1 MSTYKMSDTV
11 IDKYYS
17 GLEGLSAQDRQ
28 DWEKQYSNYIQG
40 KAPDEIDKLFKQSIV
55 ATLLNSEKDTQI
67 KNTIGTYDLYNN
79 DQLNQAYDRLTASQK
94 ASPLKQGTSFFD
106 KVTSSTMLH
115 DSAEQLSV
123 AWAMPKHVAS
133 QFEQDYQDAY
143 RQHRETMA
151 PAAAKFGNML
161 GSYDSSYK
169 QALKNIQSKQDNI
182 EGIQK
187 SLDIINYNISTGMF
201 SDDDID
207 EQLAGMSSLYATY
220 GRGNDPTVSLSAEEK
235 RRVYAEFTYYSQAV
249 GQQFAVN
256 RVNDMIQNMMAEKQ
270 STWDKSVNGLESFG
284 ESFIGGSASFLGFIG
299 GALTLA
305 PYQAKLV
312 FDMITNPEKYKH
324 MSPTDKLLLT
334 ASHIWDNRL
343 TNWGER
349 LSSTGVWGEK
359 KQLQYEKEGKH
370 DNMIFNS
377 TEDEE
382 KLLHK
387 NTIFELGGA
396 VGFTAQAIATSMLG
410 GWIGNVATKGAKAAA
425 LASRTAEGLAKARQK
440 VVAVNKVLSN
450 MPMLTAAGEASMM
463 AVGGKNRII
472 NQGQVLIDQQI
483 EKDINQQIINLV
495 NTNPE
500 KAEQYARE
508 ILAKKGVSEEVV
520 PVFGSVS
527 QNGIKYYTENDARK
541 FVQIL
546 GEDEEFRNQIAEATG
561 LNEKRAASE
570 QVLYGKAITQGSL
583 TFATNM
589 AILTPINRTVQL
601 GQQSAPVRRAV
612 QARASRNASQAAS
625 QRLAEQVAI
634 ETTGEGAEQGLHA
647 VGKKVTRL
655 TTAAVKGK
663 EALAEGFEE
672 YSQFLEDRRAETQAL
687 SYLDYYMNNIYDK
700 NSAGYTIDTMADAIA
715 GSWYAAQKSAGVV
728 ADAAFSKEA
737 IRDGLYGML
746 GTLMPTPMINTHVRW
761 GRRNE
766 GQGVGNYLSNL
777 FPITVRSA
785 LVDLATGSEAKLQTK
800 NNEELAIYLNDL
812 FQNEEVVN
820 ALRSSVSAT
829 NFLKEYHDALDSGDP
844 KKIHDAKFRNMAHMM
859 GILYHMQDTAYAQ
872 AVEQQLKERQALD
885 PKKVHEEKSI
895 ESEILKEYCMT
906 NEINPEQMT
915 DQAKEQAIERVKESA
930 QEMQKMLNETSE
942 RMQQYEETFGEE
954 LSVEAKNAMNFN
966 DMFLENGNLRIKEME
981 QDVARVEAKVE
992 GMRSEATDNE
1002 NIIYAEFGSVAKAKE
1017 KLNGVTTADGKV
1029 AKAGIVHNLRAAEA
1043 RLASAKHRA
1052 EKNDTRANRI
1062 KVALEER
1069 QVNSL
1074 RAERDRIQALLN
1086 SIKDSQIDENKTHVV
1101 SAKDILRM
1109 KDASARAEIF
1119 KRYKKDT
1126 KSLQG
1131 KEVEKAKKAA
1141 LAEGI
1146 TDLEKKI
1153 IDIATIKKD
1162 LQIALDNKIKWLT
1175 DPAALN
1181 KTIASARS
1189 QADIN
1194 LRSKQYARFADAKSE
1209 VNVSYDTF
1217 REEAMRTLNSLV
1229 SDSQDRRKD
1238 AIAARKQMEKSPHWM
1253 QYVVDE
1259 TVHLD
1264 TYNAISSI
1272 LENGKINENDEQAEK
1287 EPIPLE
1293 IMRNLEAA
1301 EIAMFMKGVVLRPNM
1316 TTTEFEEALNGKF
1329 ADINQ
1334 LIPVLLQER
1343 NPGTEAVNLN
1353 DLTEYFIQGL
1363 KSLNDIHQKAKKG
1376 NPDQGKPSQAD
1387 QITPENN
1394 MPKNTVVEDEEE
1406 GEEKIIAAINIELS
1420 AEELPAIFMT
1430 NKNIRDYVEKHSNLS
1445 NPSRLSKLKRG
1456 NQVYFYFPQELS
1468 QEIKVSEKGV
1478 TTSYPVAVAMVVDKN
1493 GSIELNGKRYSAI
1506 QMIAD
1511 PSVVTKIA
1519 GSTGITT
1526 SIVDG
1531 KTVRNVT
1538 TNTLLDVSYT
1548 VSETKVR
1555 RSNDKNGKKYSIA
1568 KLVSDAGI
1576 RKNDFLNRIEVGR
1589 SKSGEASQLTFK
1601 HDAGAASRTSDIFIA
1616 DSSDIAI
1623 SRTQDEE
1630 ATQELTVFDVLNKF
1644 LSGEMTTTQALH
1656 ALDYLK
1662 YTDGRGRVVSNLD
1675 KLLTSVGEVLQKA
1688 AYENG
1693 KLHNSKEVLDKASQ
1707 QLNIAFHNL
1716 YTLGN
1721 DTTFRVSHVSQTEEG
1736 DISLTLSLGTSSV
1749 KVSLENIK
1757 DGFIRLIADQSMTD
1771 GQVNKISGFKDG
1783 KIYDGGSSLKFNID
1797 YSDINT
1803 LRDTRKSGVKTAIQ
1817 AKWGRFIDLGILT
1830 TTAEKIALDTDRVT
1844 LTPNNAPGVTAAR
1857 EEKTGKDTTNPTLN
1871 SDNTTNRQGE
1881 EVDPM
1886 TGIATETTSEAQNV
1900 LNEIERVRQ
1909 QEEKPSATTQRETTD
1924 DKNSPSSLTELTSEE
1939 ADAMMDDIDI
1949 FGDGGPL
1956 FQLSRREKAINRL
1969 VSLGYATH
1977 VDRMTENAYNQ
1988 LVKSITYNSKKMAGT
2003 TNPKASKESEKERI
2017 RNEAW
2022 KQFAPLAEVIA
2033 DIKVGISTSGYAT
2046 VTPIFFTLRAVI
2058 ANRYSKAFQGWTT
2071 EALENEYKVL
2081 SERAKDDGTTD
2092 YMYHLGKKQ
2101 RQEAIASINRYNPN
2115 ITQEELNAAL
2125 AFLHTLEN
2133 TPELNLYVKT
2143 VLTWIKNNAVSIT
2156 REHNVLLELF
2166 NSARQHKVNIQQCK
2180 TPYSAR
2186 KKILEELEKNDIVQE
2201 KMLPVDISKYE
2212 KQGLLTISEIKVL
2225 PSGEEIIIYNVQDN
2239 SQGQQA
2245 VCQILADSIPKGR
2258 DGKPVVNSPW
2268 CLAVFNYDTKT
2279 KKASVTSSA
2288 DRMWNGVYCYGRRQI
2303 AMYNG
2308 FPIAFNSSS
2317 RSTDEWWNL
2326 HDRPGDALTV
2336 EYINALGVKRYAM
2349 EKQAQ
2354 EREKLQHSSN
2364 MYLPGTTAKYSIST
2378 HGDTSFIT
2386 IRPKDGV
2393 RPYNISL
2400 TLSKFSSLSATG
2412 IHSRYM
2418 ENSVFITK
2426 NLFDSSYTIIHN
2438 RLGLELKRKATPEEQ
2453 TAIQS
2458 IFDQASASTDS
2469 GHLEAVYASIE
2480 TFVKKAIQHEEFTR
2494 QEEEKLAEKE
2504 RINREAQEKA
2514 EQIDLQIEAANR
2526 EYAEII
2532 QNAAAAEAVNNL
2544 IDDTMQ
2550 GAINNLEQEGY
2561 YNGVEDNIT
2570 EDQVDRLVGEN
2581 ATIEERTETKAA
2593 LDYLEQKTI
2602 RDIYNEHVEKP
2613 ALAGLSGILRK
2624 ILEEYHIEI
2633 IEGPLNEIFGEDALG
2648 AWDMFSKIVY
2658 LANEEDRNAI
2668 TEPEEFSHAF
2678 ITLMGAVYRQTEKGR
2693 KRSPQ
2698 LALYSEL
2705 RDLVVQTSLY
2715 EQVYAEY
2722 SPIYKNPAKIKEEA
2736 LGQALAAMLVERY
2749 EVKTEADKNFFTKLK
2764 QWFKDVLAD
2773 FKMRMNKKSATAEQ
2787 KLQHKLAKIA
2797 DSILK
2802 GTYKKEYLEKY
2813 TKESTKKRNHLV
2825 NPVDA
2830 LNSMSEGR
2838 KQTILQTIR
2847 AMNNIGGLLAGSLS
2861 LAAQGTVY
2869 RSKTMQIHDL
2879 DFAFSPSASHLFE
2892 EFPDLFGMTDFT
2904 IGRPFD
2910 NFQNK
2915 AEIANLISGSRFM
2928 RNIRYRIPGFVM
2940 RNIILDNQG
2949 ITIRGIINQGTA
2961 NEVEIDIFAN
2971 YREQK
2976 VSTTKL
2982 EGTEVA
2988 DANLLDSDNIWYA
3001 KMVKFGR
3008 AKDIGDYQRFNPR
3021 NRKYASD
3028 RTAES
3033 LRQLKKESV
3042 KDTKESREQKKQ
3054 AYEAYLLKDASNAFR
3069 YNWNN
3074 MSPSL
3079 QARLEQAKMT
3089 REIWERLTA
3098 EEKEKVLHCTI

>member
-11 IDKYYS
+11 IDKYYR
-17 GLEGLSAQDRQ
+17 GLEGLNTQDRQ
-28 DWEKQYSNYIQG
+28 DWEKRYSNYIQG
-40 KAPDEIDKLFKQSIV
+40 KAPNEIDKLFKQSIV
-55 ATLLNSEKDTQI
+55 ATLLNSEKDVQVKDAI
-67 KNTIGTYDLYNN
+67 NSYNLHDT
-79 DQLNQAYDRLTASQK
+79 DQLDKAYDRLVVSQK
-94 ASPLKQGTSFFD
+94 ASPLRQETSVFD
-106 KVTSSTMLH
+106 KLSSSIMLK
-115 DSAEQLSV
+115 DSAERLSS
-123 AWAMPKHVAS
+123 AWVMPEQIAS

-143 RQHRETMA
+143 RQHQEAMG
-151 PAAAKFGNML
+151 PAYAKFNNML

-169 QALKNIQSKQDNI
+169 QALDNIKKNQENI

-187 SLDIINYNISTGMF
+187 SLDVINYNISNGVF

-207 EQLAGMSSLYATY
+207 NQLAQMSSLYATY
-220 GRGNDPTVSLSAEEK
+220 GRGNDPTISLSAEEK
-235 RRVYAEFTYYSQAV
+235 RRIYAEFTHYSTAV
-249 GQQFAVN
+249 GQQFAIN
-256 RVNDMIQNMMAEKQ
+256 HVNDMIQNMMAEKQ
-270 STWDKSVNGLESFG
+270 STWDKFCNGTESFAESFAG
-284 ESFIGGSASFLGFIG
+284 GLTSFIGALYGLTTVGFAGSA
-299 GALTLA
+299 AL
-305 PYQAKLV
+305 Y
-312 FDMITNPEKYKH
+312 DMIANPEKYKH
-324 MSPTDKLLLT
+324 MSYVDRLMLMG
-334 ASHIWDNRL
+334 SHIWDNAL
-343 TNWGER
+343 TNYGER
-349 LSSTGVWGEK
+349 LSSTGVWDAGLQK
-359 KQLQYEKEGKH
+359 QYEQEGKH

-377 TEDEE
+377 TEDDQM
-382 KLLHK
+382 LLHR

-396 VGFTAQAIATSMLG
+396 VGFTSQAILTSMAG
-410 GWIGNVATKGAKAAA
+410 GWAVGAATKGAKAAA
-425 LASRTAEGLAKARQK
+425 LTARTTEALTKARK
-440 VVAVNKVLSN
+440 TINTANKVLSH
-450 MPMLTAAGEASMM
+450 MPTLTAAGEASMM
-463 AVGGKNRII
+463 AVGGKNRIL
-472 NQGQVLIDQQI
+472 NQGYQQI
-483 EKDINQQIINLV
+483 ERQIEED
-495 NTNPE
+495 TN
-500 KAEQYARE
+500 KE
-508 ILAKKGVSEEVV
+508 ILNLIESNPTKAIEEAKKILAANSETDLIS
-520 PVFGSVS
+520 FGGLTKDGTTYLTD
-527 QNGIKYYTENDARK
+527 QEKQQLAA
-541 FVQIL
+541 IL
-546 GEDEEFRNQIAEATG
+546 GQDEQFRSQIAQETG
-561 LNEKRAASE
+561 LNEKREAAE
-570 QVLYGKAITQGSL
+570 QVLRGKAATQGAL
-583 TFATNM
+583 TFAANM
-589 AILTPINRTVQL
+589 AILTPINKTLQL

-612 QARASRNASQAAS
+612 QARATRNASQAAS
-625 QRLAEQVAI
+625 RRLADQVAI
-634 ETTGEGAEQGLHA
+634 ETVGEGAEQGLHA
-647 VGKKVTRL
+647 TGKKVTRL
-655 TTAAVKGK
+655 TTAAAKGK
-663 EALAEGFEE
+663 EAVAEGFEE
-672 YSQFLEDRRAETQAL
+672 YGQFLEDKRAETQAL

-700 NSAGYTIDTMADAIA
+700 HSAGYTIDTMADAIA
-715 GSWYAAQKSAGVV
+715 GSWYSTQKALGKTV
-728 ADAAFSKEA
+728 DAAFSKEA

-746 GTLMPTPMINTHVRW
+746 GTLMPTPMINTNVRW
-761 GRRNE
+761 GKRAE
-766 GQGVGNYLSNL
+766 GQGMGNYLANL
-777 FPITVRSA
+777 SPLTLRSA
-785 LVDLATGSEAKLQTK
+785 LIDLATGSEAKLQTK

-812 FQNEEVVN
+812 FQSKEVIE

-829 NFLKEYHDALDSGDP
+829 NFLKEYHDALDSGDT
-844 KKIHDAKFRNMAHMM
+844 KRIQDAKFRNIAHMM
-859 GILYHMQDTAYAQ
+859 GTLYHMQDTAYAQ
-872 AVEQQLKERQALD
+872 AVNQQLEERQALD
-885 PKKVHEEKSI
+885 PKKVHEDKSL

-906 NEINPEQMT
+906 NGINPEQMT
-915 DQAKEQAIERVKESA
+915 ARDKEQAIERVKESA
-930 QEMQKMLNETSE
+930 QEMQTMLNETSE

-954 LSVEAKNAMNFN
+954 LSVEAKNAMNFT
-966 DMFLENGNLRIKEME
+966 DMFIKNGELRTEEME
-981 QDVARVEAKVE
+981 QDVARVEERVE
-992 GMRSEATDNE
+992 GMRSEATDDE
-1002 NIIYAEFGSVAKAKE
+1002 NIIYAEFGSITKAKE
-1017 KLNGVTTADGKV
+1017 KLNGVTTADGKI
-1029 AKAGIVHNLRAAEA
+1029 AKAGIVHNLRAAETQ
-1043 RLASAKHRA
+1043 LASAQHRA
-1052 EKNDTRANRI
+1052 EKENTVANRA
-1062 KVALEER
+1062 KVAKAER

-1074 RAERDRIQALLN
+1074 RAERNRIQALLD
-1086 SIKDSQIDENKTHVV
+1086 SIEDSKIDENETHVV

-1109 KDASARAEIF
+1109 KNVSARAEIF

-1153 IDIATIKKD
+1153 LDIASIKRD
-1162 LQIALDNKIKWLT
+1162 LQTALDNKIKWLT

-1181 KTIASARS
+1181 KTIAGARS
-1189 QADIN
+1189 RADIN
-1194 LRSKQYARFADAKSE
+1194 LRSKQYERFADANSA
-1209 VNVSYDTF
+1209 VNASYDAF

-1229 SDSQDRRKD
+1229 SDVQDRRKD
-1238 AIAARKQMEKSPHWM
+1238 AIAARRQMQKSPHWM
-1253 QYVVDE
+1253 QYIIDE

-1264 TYNAISSI
+1264 AYNAIASI

-1287 EPIPLE
+1287 ESIPLE
-1293 IMRNLEAA
+1293 VMRNLEAA
-1301 EIAMFMKGVVLRPNM
+1301 EVAMFMKGVILRPDM
-1316 TTTEFEEALNGKF
+1316 TTVEFEEALNGKF
-1329 ADINQ
+1329 AEINQ

-1343 NPGTEAVNLN
+1343 NPGTEAMNLN
-1353 DLTEYFIQGL
+1353 NLTEYFIQGL
-1363 KSLNDIHQKAKKG
+1363 NALNEIHKDAKKG
-1376 NPDQGKPSQAD
+1376 NPDQGKPSQVD
-1387 QITPENN
+1387 QTTPENN
-1394 MPKNTVVEDEEE
+1394 MPKNSVVEDESREE
-1406 GEEKIIAAINIELS
+1406 EEIIIATNIELT

-1430 NKNIRDYVEKHSNLS
+1430 NKTIRDYTEKHNNLS

-1478 TTSYPVAVAMVVDKN
+1478 TTSYPVAVAMVMDKN
-1493 GSIELNGKRYSAI
+1493 GSIKLNGKRYSAI
-1506 QMIAD
+1506 QMITD

-1519 GSTGITT
+1519 GPAGITT

-1555 RSNDKNGKKYSIA
+1555 RSNNKNGKKYSIA
-1568 KLVSDAGI
+1568 KLVNDVGM

-1601 HDAGAASRTSDIFIA
+1601 HDAGVASRTSDIFIA
-1616 DSSDIAI
+1616 DSSEIVI
-1623 SRTQDEE
+1623 SRTQDEGT
-1630 ATQELTVFDVLNKF
+1630 TQEFTVFDVLNKF
-1644 LSGEMTTTQALH
+1644 LSGEMTTIQALH

-1693 KLHNSKEVLDKASQ
+1693 KLHNSKEILDKVSQ

-1736 DISLTLSLGTSSV
+1736 EISLNLSLGTSSV

-1757 DGFIRLIADQSMTD
+1757 DGFIQLIANQSMTN
-1771 GQVNKISGFKDG
+1771 GQANKISGFKNG
-1783 KIYDGGSSLKFNID
+1783 KIYDGGSVLKFNID

-1803 LRDTRKSGVKTAIQ
+1803 LRDTRKPGVKTAIQ

-1830 TTAEKIALDTDRVT
+1830 TTAEKIALETDKVT
-1844 LTPNNAPGVTAAR
+1844 LTPNNAPGVIAAR

-1871 SDNTTNRQGE
+1871 SDNTTSRQGE

-1886 TGIATETTSEAQNV
+1886 TGIATGVTSEAQNV

-1909 QEEKPSATTQRETTD
+1909 QEEKSSAPTQQEVID
-1924 DKNSPSSLTELTSEE
+1924 DNNSPSSLSELTSEE

-1956 FQLSRREKAINRL
+1956 YQLSRREKAINRL
-1969 VSLGYATH
+1969 VSLGYAKH
-1977 VDRMTENAYNQ
+1977 VERMAENVYNQ
-1988 LVKSITYNSKKMAGT
+1988 LVNSVTSNSKLMGGT
-2003 TNPKASKESEKERI
+2003 TNKKAPEAEKERI
-2017 RNEAW
+2017 KNEAW
-2022 KQFAPLAEVIA
+2022 KELASLSEIIA
-2033 DIKVGISTSGYAT
+2033 DIKVNISSTGYAT
-2046 VTPIFFTLRAVI
+2046 VTPVFFSLEAVM
-2058 ANRYSKAFQGWTT
+2058 ANRYSKAFQGWST

-2081 SERAKDDGTTD
+2081 LERAKDNGTTD
-2092 YMYHLGKKQ
+2092 YMYHLSKKQ
-2101 RQEAIASINRYNPN
+2101 RQEAITSISRYNPN
-2115 ITQEELNAAL
+2115 ITQEELDAAL
-2125 AFLHTLEN
+2125 DFLHTLEN

-2156 REHNVLLELF
+2156 REHNTLLELF

-2186 KKILEELEKNDIVQE
+2186 KKILEELEKKGIVQE

-2212 KQGLLTISEIKVL
+2212 EQGLLTISEVKVL
-2225 PSGEEIIIYNVQDN
+2225 PSGEEIIIYNVQDD

-2279 KKASVTSSA
+2279 KKASITSSA
-2288 DRMWNGVYCYGRRQI
+2288 DRMWNNVYYHGRRQI

-2317 RSTDEWWNL
+2317 INMDEWWNL
-2326 HDRPGDALTV
+2326 QDSPGEALTV
-2336 EYINALGVKRYAM
+2336 EYINTLGVKRTAM
-2349 EKQAQ
+2349 EKQVQ
-2354 EREKLQHSSN
+2354 EREKLRHSSN
-2364 MYLPGTTAKYSIST
+2364 MYLPGTPAKYSINT
-2378 HGDTSFIT
+2378 YGDTSFID

-2412 IHSRYM
+2412 IHSRYA

-2426 NLFDSSYTIIHN
+2426 NLFDNSYTIIHN
-2438 RLGLELKRKATPEEQ
+2438 KLGLTLNRKATPEER
-2453 TAIQS
+2453 AEIQS

-2480 TFVKKAIQHEEFTR
+2480 TFVNKAMQHEEFAK
-2494 QEEEKLAEKE
+2494 QEKEKLAEKE

-2514 EQIDLQIEAANR
+2514 RQIDLQIEEADR

-2550 GAINNLEQEGY
+2550 EAANNAEQEEG
-2561 YNGVEDNIT
+2561 YNGVEGNIT
-2570 EDQVDRLVGEN
+2570 EDQVDQLAGEN
-2581 ATIEERTETKAA
+2581 ATDEERRETKAA

-2602 RDIYNEHVEKP
+2602 RDIYNEHIEKP
-2613 ALAGLSGILRK
+2613 ALAGLSETLRNILR
-2624 ILEEYHIEI
+2624 EYHIEI
-2633 IEGPLNEIFGEDALG
+2633 LEGPLNEMFGEDALG

-2668 TEPEEFSHAF
+2668 TEPEEFAHAF
-2678 ITLMGAVYRQTEKGR
+2678 LTLMGAVYRQTEKGR
-2693 KRSPQ
+2693 KRSSQ

-2722 SPIYKNPAKIKEEA
+2722 SPVYKNPAKIKEEA

-2773 FKMRMNKKSATAEQ
+2773 FKMMMNKKSATAEQ
-2787 KLQHKLAKIA
+2787 KLQHKLSKMA

-2813 TKESTKKRNHLV
+2813 TKKSTKKRNHLV
-2825 NPVDA
+2825 NPVKA
-2830 LNSMSEGR
+2830 LNSMPEGR
-2838 KQTILQTIR
+2838 KQAILQAIR
-2847 AMNNIGGLLAGSLS
+2847 AMNNMGGLLSGSLS

-2869 RSKTMQIHDL
+2869 RAEEMQIHDL
-2879 DFAFSPSASHLFE
+2879 DFAFSPSTSHLFE
-2892 EFPDLFGMTDFT
+2892 EFPELFGVTDFT

-2910 NFQNK
+2910 HFQNK
-2915 AEIANLISGSRFM
+2915 AEIANLISSSRFM
-2928 RNIRYRIPGFVM
+2928 RNIRYRIPEFVM
-2940 RNIILDNQG
+2940 RSIILDNQG

-2976 VSTTKL
+2976 TSTTKL

-2988 DANLLDSDNIWYA
+2988 DANLLDSDYIWYA

-3021 NRKYASD
+3021 NRKYAPN

-3033 LRQLKKESV
+3033 LRQLKKETV
-3042 KDTKESREQKKQ
+3042 KGPKESREQKKQ
-3054 AYEAYLLKDASNAFR
+3054 AYETYLLKDASNSFR

-3074 MSPSL
+3074 MSTSL
-3079 QARLEQAKMT
+3079 QTRLEQAKMT
-3089 REIWERLTA
+3089 KEIWDRLTA